1 MHTLGDLTSR
11 APDFDYAAIIVWKLI
26 LMGFKTISRVGQ
38 RAENVSFPEE
48 LSVDGIV

>member
-11 APDFDYAAIIVWKLI
+11 ALVWKLI